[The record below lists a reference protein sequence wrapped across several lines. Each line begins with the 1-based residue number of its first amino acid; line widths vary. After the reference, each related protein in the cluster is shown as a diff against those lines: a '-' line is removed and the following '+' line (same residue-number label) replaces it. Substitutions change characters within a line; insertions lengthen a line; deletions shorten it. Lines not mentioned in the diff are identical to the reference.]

1 MLVKLKLCMRVV
13 ILKHQVRFRSENMTE
28 YALYKADEVL
38 IIGTVDE
45 LAEFQKVKRETILFY
60 ATPTYQKRTTDKGLR
75 VIRVN

>member
-1 MLVKLKLCMRVV
+1 
-13 ILKHQVRFRSENMTE
+13 MTE

-60 ATPTYQKRTTDKGLR
+60 ATLTYQKRTTDKGLR
-75 VIRVN
+75 VIRVD